1 MLIVFAVSGLWHGAG
16 YTFLL
21 WGLLNGLYQVLE
33 DVIQDA
39 GLRRRLR
46 IRQDHWALALVQGL
60 ITFVLVTIAWVFFRA
75 PSLEQALFAL
85 GQMARVVQDGFGPAS
100 GLLARRGQL
109 LLAAGLGLCLW
120 EDVRIARNR
129 ERGTL
134 AQSRWRYWLSL
145 AGLAFVLLLFGRY
158 GPGFDA
164 QDFVYFK
171 F

>member
-1 MLIVFAVSGLWHGAG
+1 MAAPLETLRKNKDKTGRGQAVCL
-16 YTFLL
+16 YTFLEEI
-21 WGLLNGLYQVLE
+21 GLPERLE
-33 DVIQDA
+33 
-39 GLRRRLR
+39 
-46 IRQDHWALALVQGL
+46 
-60 ITFVLVTIAWVFFRA
+60 
-75 PSLEQALFAL
+75 E
-85 GQMARVVQDGFGPAS
+85 RVD
-100 GLLARRGQL
+100 LLARRGQL